1 MEYCIVTG
9 GAGYVGSHCCKELAK
24 NGFTP
29 VTIDNLSRG
38 HRELVKWGPFF
49 QCDVLD
55 EGSLAPI
62 IAKYSPVAVFHFAGL
77 TYVGESVKD
86 PEAYYRNNTTG
97 TVSLLRCMKNT
108 GCSKI
113 IFSSTAATYGNPEY
127 TPIDESHP
135 QKPINPYGKS
145 KLFIEEILK
154 DFDAAYG
161 IKNAALRYFNA
172 CGADEDGDTGE
183 LHDPETHLIPLAI
196 QAAIGRKD
204 NIKVFGNDYE
214 TPDGTAL
221 RDYIHVSD
229 LATAHVKALQL
240 LLKGSNSIYAN
251 LGTGKALSVMDVISS
266 VEKITGGK
274 IEKIFVPR
282 RDGDPQ
288 VLVAD
293 PSKARSILNWDC
305 SFSSI
310 DNIVKTALEWHK
322 SNS

>member
-1 MEYCIVTG
+1 MTG

-86 PEAYYRNNTTG
+86 PEAYYRNNTAG

-135 QKPINPYGKS
+135 QRPINPYGKS

-154 DFDAAYG
+154 DFDSA
-161 IKNAALRYFNA
+161 
-172 CGADEDGDTGE
+172 
-183 LHDPETHLIPLAI
+183 
-196 QAAIGRKD
+196 
-204 NIKVFGNDYE
+204 
-214 TPDGTAL
+214 
-221 RDYIHVSD
+221 
-229 LATAHVKALQL
+229 
-240 LLKGSNSIYAN
+240 
-251 LGTGKALSVMDVISS
+251 
-266 VEKITGGK
+266 
-274 IEKIFVPR
+274 
-282 RDGDPQ
+282 
-288 VLVAD
+288 
-293 PSKARSILNWDC
+293 
-305 SFSSI
+305 
-310 DNIVKTALEWHK
+310 
-322 SNS
+322 